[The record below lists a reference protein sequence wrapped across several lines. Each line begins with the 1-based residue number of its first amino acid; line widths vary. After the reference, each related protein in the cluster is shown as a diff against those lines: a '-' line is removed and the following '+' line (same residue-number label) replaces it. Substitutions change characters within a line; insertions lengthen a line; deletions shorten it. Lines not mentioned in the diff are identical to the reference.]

1 MNMSNRKR
9 NHPAGKCVQ
18 CAILLWILE
27 RMDIDAGT
35 PPSCEA
41 AYPENCQSMKT
52 RKEVMFMLDIDP
64 STYTRWIKQGI
75 LIPRVVGS
83 RHFYTDADLQRAL
96 EECARRG
103 KR

>member
-1 MNMSNRKR
+1 MKN
-9 NHPAGKCVQ
+9 GKCVQ
-18 CAILLWILE
+18 CAVMLSILKAL
-27 RMDIDAGT
+27 DIDVGT
-35 PPSCEA
+35 PAECDIDH
-41 AYPENCQSMKT
+41 PENCQSMKT